1 MLEPFAFDYAQMVFV
16 ATLGVIQLVAARNNL
31 LGILLLRNH
40 LILTQFIAT
49 VLISGSLVW
58 FFFGGEPRN
67 IPDTGPGLEA
77 NTQTIVFA
85 SSASLAIALIFF
97 VSSILNHRWGSNYMK
112 ISGSNKNDNVDGISA
127 FQKTTFF
134 WATVKFLF
142 RI

>member
-31 LGILLLRNH
+31 LGILLLRNN
-40 LILTQFIAT
+40 LLLTQFIAAT
-49 VLISGSLVW
+49 LIAGSFVW

-97 VSSILNHRWGSNYMK
+97 VSSILNHRWGS
-112 ISGSNKNDNVDGISA
+112 II
-127 FQKTTFF
+127 
-134 WATVKFLF
+134 
-142 RI
+142 